1 MGSDAP
7 PAPPHAVA
15 SRSALV
21 IVCAAM
27 AVVGINTT
35 AIGVTSRGIADELD
49 TSIAVLEWIVGAYLI
64 AAAAFSLIGGRLGD
78 AIGRKRTLLLGIA
91 VFAAGCGLAAA
102 APGPGVLI
110 AARSVQ
116 GLGAALV
123 MPASIEVLA
132 AFAPDGEPSKL
143 FRARG
148 IVYASAFGIGPLVGG
163 ILTDSVSWRAVFVAE
178 LAVLVVAL
186 VVAIPFLRARSDLPK
201 RPTHDL
207 LGGLVV
213 APLIVLLV
221 LGMSQG
227 RRWGWS
233 WRLVAV
239 AVGVVALGAVLR
251 AVERRAEHPLIHPG
265 LLRDRVVLG
274 ANLATLGASIGM
286 LGLVYFFNLFAQS
299 AAVFRLSAVEV
310 AVALIPFTL
319 SIVLFAQAAAFLSS
333 RIGYRGPVIVGLG
346 ISTAGFL
353 LLARTEAG
361 VTEAGIAIPLALCG
375 IGSGIAN
382 AGLTGPAVLV
392 EQRGRIDEASGLVS
406 LTRFLG
412 SAIAVAVGTAT
423 YLSVG
428 TSTAP
433 TELAAADTDPAEM
446 MVGSTTF
453 DDAAATLEEDLR
465 KPFEAAVGAATT
477 EAFAATMRVT
487 AVGLLAITVTSAWL
501 LGTAHRDFHGYGPD
515 GGDGGAAGPA

>member
-1 MGSDAP
+1 MGSEGVPIERPGGGASHDA
-7 PAPPHAVA
+7 
-15 SRSALV
+15 V
-21 IVCAAM
+21 IIVGLAM

-49 TSIAVLEWIVGAYLI
+49 TSLAVLEWIVGSYLI
-64 AAAAFSLIGGRLGD
+64 AGAAFSLIGGRLGD
-78 AIGRKRTLLLGIA
+78 SVGRKRTLVVGLG
-91 VFAAGCGLAAA
+91 VFAVGSAIAAG
-102 APGPGVLI
+102 APGAGVLI
-110 AARSVQ
+110 LGRTVQ

-148 IVYASAFGIGPLVGG
+148 IVYASAFGIGPLIGG
-163 ILTDSVSWRAVFVAE
+163 ILTDRVSWRAVFWAE
-178 LAVLVVAL
+178 LAVLLVAL
-186 VVAIPFLRARSDLPK
+186 AISIPFLRARSDLPK
-201 RPTHDL
+201 RPTRDL
-207 LGGLVV
+207 LGGAVV
-213 APLIVLLV
+213 APLIVLVV
-221 LGMSQG
+221 LGSSQA

-233 WRLVAV
+233 WQLAAV
-239 AVGVVALGAVLR
+239 IFAVVLLGLLLR

-299 AAVFRLSAVEV
+299 AAVFHLTAVEV

-319 SIVLFAQAAAFLSS
+319 SIILFAQAAAFLTS
-333 RIGYRGPVIVGLG
+333 RIGYRGPVLVGLG
-346 ISTAGFL
+346 ISIVGFL
-353 LLARTEAG
+353 LLSRAEAG

-392 EQRGRIDEASGLVS
+392 ERRKQIDEAAGMVS
-406 LTRFLG
+406 FTRFLG
-412 SAIAVAVGTAT
+412 SAIAIAIGTAT

-433 TELAAADTDPAEM
+433 TEMAMGGTDPAEM
-446 MVGSTTF
+446 MVGSTAY
-453 DDAAATLEEDLR
+453 DSAAATLDEDLR
-465 KPFEAAVGAATT
+465 KPFEAAVGEATT
-477 EAFAATMRVT
+477 DAFATTMLVT
-487 AVGLLAITVTSAWL
+487 ALGLTVLTVASAWL
-501 LGTAHRDFHGYGPD
+501 LGS
-515 GGDGGAAGPA
+515 PAPEDAERGEEPADEPAVEP